1 MFISDTSI
9 KRPVFATVLML
20 ALVTLGAVSY
30 RRLAIEL
37 MPDVEIPVLSIITA
51 FPGAA
56 PETVEREVTKRIEE
70 AVNPIA
76 GVRHIVS
83 TSREG
88 LSSVIVEFNL
98 EVRINEAS
106 QEARAKINA
115 IRSEL
120 PLTIEEPVIQKFDFA
135 AMPIVSLA
143 VRSKQLT
150 ARDLTTLVDRKV
162 KRRLENIAG
171 VAKTKMVGSSEREVS
186 VNLDPTRLD
195 ALGMGINEVVAGLR
209 SENVNTPLGRLNA
222 GDSELPLRVSGKPTD
237 VAEYAGMVIAR
248 RGSDPITLGEVAEVV
263 DGVEEQRSL
272 ALINGVPA
280 VAVDIMKQSK
290 ANTVKVVDT
299 VKGTVAELGRELPE
313 GVEIEVVRDAST
325 WIRESVADVQTTIV
339 LGGLLTILIVFCF
352 LNSWRSTVITG
363 LTLPISVT
371 SSFIIMNF
379 AGMTINTMTLMA
391 LSLAIG
397 LLIDDAIVVRENIV
411 RHLEHGEDHFS
422 AARNGTSE
430 IGLAVLATSMSI
442 MAVFIPVAFMKG
454 VVGRFFFQFGLTVA
468 FAVLVSLFVSFT
480 LDPMLS
486 SRWHDPDIERAGRRN
501 LVQRALD
508 RFNAAFERSAD
519 SYKLLIGWALDH
531 RRTVFAVASFA
542 FLAGLAL
549 FFTLQTEFFPIY
561 DRGEFVVKLK
571 TAPGASILETRSRLE
586 LVLEDL
592 AEFPDVERTY
602 AAIAP
607 GDADTVR
614 DATVFVKLTERSERR
629 LSQAELIPRIRT
641 RLERIPGVV
650 LSLQD
655 DPDSWEKPLQ
665 IYIRGDEIPKL
676 KEYSAT
682 LKRALYSVPG
692 VVDLEASMELDL
704 PEYRLRVD
712 RERAAA
718 TGLATDAIAGTL
730 GVLVGGQAVSTYEDD
745 AGEAVDVRLRL
756 PERLRRDVGQ
766 VGNLRLAVPGAAG
779 TALVPLGDLVSFER
793 TSSASE
799 INRRDLAR
807 QVVISANL
815 DDLPLGTAGQEALR
829 VAGTLDF
836 DPGYKVLLAGDTEI
850 MLESFGYM
858 AEALFLAVVFVYLI
872 LAAQFESFIDPLAIM
887 LSLPLSIVGMAGML
901 ALTGDTVNIMSLI
914 GLILLMGL
922 VTKNAILL
930 VDHAK
935 VQRRKGVDRRTA
947 LISAGRTRLRP
958 ILMTTAAMIFG
969 MLPLALAIGEGAEMR
984 APMAR
989 AVIGGLITSTML
1001 TLLVVPVVYS
1011 LLDDFAGWLH
1021 RRWTNGAVTPTAAA
1035 LLAVALLGL
1044 PAGATAAAA
1053 DGAPATQS
1061 VAATSHPAPP
1071 SATPPQLDPPGL
1083 GSPVPGPLLLTLE
1096 DALAIADEKNRDVER
1111 AREYQRWVH
1120 AKYVEE
1126 RAAAFPHVRIGASV
1140 ARQSDTSQED
1150 FFAGAEAGGL
1160 EAFFTADRDV
1170 RDAELSL
1177 SQALFTWGQVGAA
1190 IRGARLGIESASD
1203 DLRHARASARRD
1215 VTAAF
1220 HDVLLARELAAIA
1233 RDTVDQKER
1242 HLEEARRRNALGTA
1256 TDYDVLAAEVALAN
1270 ARPEAIRAA
1279 NLVPTAR
1286 ERLRFLLAETARE
1299 IDVTGD
1305 LAAIV
1310 APAPEYDEAIRTGLA
1325 SRSDLQS
1332 LVHKRQVL
1340 EELVKIRGS
1349 DDRPRL
1355 DLQASYA
1362 LRSYD
1367 IAGFTSSGPAWGA
1380 GVYLSFP
1387 VFDGLATRGRVAQAR
1402 SDVASATIE
1411 EARLRDAISLEIRV
1425 AVDAVRE
1432 AGEIVTALSGTVGE
1446 AERLLFMAEKGYELG
1461 VKTNLDV
1468 DDAQLNVGLAR
1479 ANLARARRD
1488 YLVAVTTLEW
1498 VKGTLVPPAA

>member
-30 RRLAIEL
+30 RRLAIEM

-51 FPGAA
+51 YPGAA

-70 AVNPIA
+70 AVNPIT
-76 GVRHIVS
+76 GVRHVTS

-98 EVRINEAS
+98 EVKINEAS

-115 IRSEL
+115 VRNEL
-120 PLTIEEPVIQKFDFA
+120 PETMKEPVIQKFDFA

-143 VRSKQLT
+143 VRSDLLT
-150 ARDLTTLVDRKV
+150 PRDLTTLADRKI
-162 KRRLENIAG
+162 KRRLENIPG
-171 VAKTKMVGSSEREVS
+171 VAKAKLVGSSNREVS
-186 VNLDPTRLD
+186 VEIDPARLD
-195 ALGMGINEVVAGLR
+195 ALGMGINEVVAGLQ
-209 SENVNTPLGRLNA
+209 SENVNTPLGRLNY
-222 GDSELPLRVSGKPTD
+222 GTSELPLRVSGKPSD
-237 VAEYAGMVIAR
+237 VGQYARMVIGL
-248 RGSDPITLGEVAEVV
+248 RGDEPITLGDVATVV

-280 VAVDIMKQSK
+280 VAIDIMKQSK
-290 ANTVKVVDT
+290 ANTVQVVDT
-299 VKGTVAELGRELPE
+299 VKKTIADLKREIPA
-313 GVEIEVVRDAST
+313 GVEIDLVRDSST
-325 WIRESVADVQTTIV
+325 MIRESVADVQTTII
-339 LGGLLTILIVFCF
+339 LGGILTVLIVFCF

-363 LTLPISVT
+363 LTLPISVI

-411 RHLEHGEDHFS
+411 RHLEHGEDHFL

-454 VVGRFFFQFGLTVA
+454 VVGRFFYQFGLTVA

-501 LVQRALD
+501 LVQRGLD
-508 RFNAAFERSAD
+508 RFNAWFDRTAD
-519 SYKLLIGWALDH
+519 AYKLAIGWALDH
-531 RRTVFAVASFA
+531 RKTVFALASLA
-542 FLAGLAL
+542 FLAGIGL
-549 FFTLQTEFFPIY
+549 FVTLPTEFMTSF
-561 DRGEFVVKLK
+561 DHGEFVIKLK
-571 TAPGASILETRSRLE
+571 TAPGASIVETRNRLE
-586 LVLEDL
+586 EVLKAL
-592 AEFPDVERTY
+592 GEFPEVKHTY
-602 AAIAP
+602 ASIAA

-614 DATVFVKLTERSERR
+614 DASIFVKLKEKRERKR
-629 LSQAELIPRIRT
+629 SQAELITAARA
-641 RLERIPGVV
+641 RLERIPGLL

-676 KEYSAT
+676 KQYSAE
-682 LKRALYSVPG
+682 LKRALYTVPG
-692 VVDLEASMELDL
+692 IVDLEASMELDL
-704 PEYRLRVD
+704 PEYRILVD
-712 RERAAA
+712 RERAATSGLG
-718 TGLATDAIAGTL
+718 TGAVAGTV

-756 PERLRRDVGQ
+756 PESLRRDIGQ
-766 VGNLRLAVPGAAG
+766 VGNLRLASPGPNG
-779 TALVPLGDLVSFER
+779 VTLTPLADLVRFER
-793 TSSASE
+793 TTSSSE

-815 DDLPLGTAGQEALR
+815 DNLPLGTATQKALE
-829 VAGTLDF
+829 VADRLHF
-836 DPGYKVLLAGDTEI
+836 DPGYKVLMAGDTEI
-850 MLESFGYM
+850 MMESFGYM
-858 AEALFLAVVFVYLI
+858 AEALFLAIVFVYLI

-901 ALTGDTVNIMSLI
+901 KLTGDTVSIISLI

-930 VDHAK
+930 VDYAK
-935 VQRRKGVDRRTA
+935 VMRRKGMDRRTA
-947 LISAGRTRLRP
+947 LITAGRTRLRP
-958 ILMTTAAMIFG
+958 IMMTTAAMIFG
-969 MLPLALAIGEGAEMR
+969 MLPLALAIGQGAEMR

-1011 LLDDFAGWLH
+1011 LLDDLAAWLH
-1021 RRWTNGAVTPTAAA
+1021 RRWTAGEARPAAAA
-1035 LLAVALLGL
+1035 LVALVVV
-1044 PAGATAAAA
+1044 AGPFLA
-1053 DGAPATQS
+1053 APATAE
-1061 VAATSHPAPP
+1061 VPPVEVPAAPAAQPAPP
-1071 SATPPQLDPPGL
+1071 GA
-1083 GSPVPGPLLLTLE
+1083 GSQAPEVLVLTLE
-1096 DALAIADEKNRDVER
+1096 DALTLADRNNLDIQKAV
-1111 AREYQRWVH
+1111 EYQRWVH

-1126 RAAAFPHVRIGASV
+1126 RAGALPTLRLSLSG
-1140 ARQSDTSQED
+1140 AKQQDKSQQDFLSGADT
-1150 FFAGAEAGGL
+1150 AGF
-1160 EAFFTADRDV
+1160 EAFFTAERNAS
-1170 RDAELSL
+1170 DAEVSL

-1190 IRGARLGIESASD
+1190 IRGAKYGIDGAEDS
-1203 DLRHARASARRD
+1203 LRYTRQTARRD
-1215 VTAAF
+1215 VSAAVY
-1220 HDVLLARELAAIA
+1220 DVLLAKQLATIA
-1233 RDTVDQKER
+1233 QDTVVQKEK
-1242 HLEEARRRNALGTA
+1242 HLDEARRKNAVGTA

-1279 NLVPTAR
+1279 NLVSTSR
-1286 ERLRFLLAETARE
+1286 ERLRFLLAETRRDV
-1299 IDVTGD
+1299 DVTGSLEANVEAYPDYAEATVAALANRAD
-1305 LAAIV
+1305 LAAL
-1310 APAPEYDEAIRTGLA
+1310 IR
-1325 SRSDLQS
+1325 R
-1332 LVHKRQVL
+1332 RQVA
-1340 EELVKIRGS
+1340 EELVKIRGA

-1362 LRSYD
+1362 LQRYTL
-1367 IAGFTSSGPAWGA
+1367 AGYTSSGPVWNA
-1380 GVYLSFP
+1380 GLYLSYP
-1387 VFDGLATRGRVAQAR
+1387 VFDGLATRGRVAQAK
-1402 SDVASATIE
+1402 SDVASVAIDETN
-1411 EARLRDAISLEIRV
+1411 LRDAITLAVRV

-1432 AGEIVTALSGTVGE
+1432 AGAIVHALSGTVSQ

-1468 DDAQLNVGLAR
+1468 DDAQLNLRAARGSLAR
-1479 ANLARARRD
+1479 AQRD
-1488 YLVAVTTLEW
+1488 YLVAKVNLEW
-1498 VKGTLVPPAA
+1498 VKGTLDAPVTQ

>member
-30 RRLAIEL
+30 RRLAIEM
-37 MPDVEIPVLSIITA
+37 MPDVEIPVMSIITA
-51 FPGAA
+51 YPGAA

-70 AVNPIA
+70 AVNPIS
-76 GVRHIVS
+76 GVRHVTS

-88 LSSVIVEFNL
+88 LSSVVVEFNL
-98 EVRINEAS
+98 EIKINEAS

-120 PLTIEEPVIQKFDFA
+120 PPAIEEPVIQKFDFA

-143 VRSKQLT
+143 VRSSVLT
-150 ARDLTTLVDRKV
+150 PRELTTLVDRKV

-171 VAKTKMVGSSEREVS
+171 VAKAKMVGSSEREVA
-186 VNLDPTRLD
+186 VNLDPARLD
-195 ALGMGINEVVAGLR
+195 ALGMGINEVVAGLAG
-209 SENVNTPLGRLNA
+209 ENVNTPLGRLNY
-222 GDSELPLRVSGKPTD
+222 GDSELPLRVSGKPKD
-237 VAEYAGMVIAR
+237 VGDYAGMVVAR
-248 RGSDPITLGEVAEVV
+248 RAGDPITLGEVADVV

-299 VKGTVAELGRELPE
+299 VKRTIVGLQGELPE
-313 GVEIEVVRDAST
+313 GVEIELVRDSST
-325 WIRESVADVQTTIV
+325 MIRESVADVQTTI
-339 LGGLLTILIVFCF
+339 LIGGVLTILIVFCF

-363 LTLPISVT
+363 LTLPISVIA
-371 SSFIIMNF
+371 SFIVMNF

-411 RHLEHGEDHFS
+411 RHLEHGEDHFT

-508 RFNAAFERSAD
+508 RFNEWFERTAD
-519 SYKLLIGWALDH
+519 GYKVVIGWALDH
-531 RRTVFAVASFA
+531 RKTVFAVASAA
-542 FLAGLAL
+542 FIAGLAL
-549 FFTLQTEFFPIY
+549 FATLQSEFMPPY
-561 DRGEFVVKLK
+561 DRGEFIIKLK
-571 TAPGASILETRSRLE
+571 SAPGASIAETRGRLE
-586 LVLEDL
+586 KVIAGLR
-592 AEFPDVERTY
+592 EFQEIERTY
-602 AAIAP
+602 ASIAA

-614 DATVFVKLTERSERR
+614 DATLFVKLKEKHE
-629 LSQAELIPRIRT
+629 RT
-641 RLERIPGVV
+641 RSQGELLPLVRSRLEKIPGLL
-650 LSLQD
+650 LSVQD
-655 DPDSWEKPLQ
+655 DPDAWEKPLQ
-665 IYIRGDEIPKL
+665 IYIRGEELPKL
-676 KEYSAT
+676 KEYSAR

-692 VVDLEASMELDL
+692 IVDLEASMELDL
-704 PEYRLRVD
+704 PEYRLAVD

-718 TGLATDAIAGTL
+718 TGLDTQAIASTL
-730 GVLVGGQAVSTYEDD
+730 GVLVGGQAVSTYEDE
-745 AGEAVDVRLRL
+745 AGEAVDVRVRL
-756 PERLRRDVGQ
+756 PEPLRRDIAQ
-766 VGNLRLAVPGAAG
+766 VGALRLSVPAPSGAV
-779 TALVPLGDLVSFER
+779 LVPLSDLVSFER
-793 TSSASE
+793 TTSSSE

-815 DDLPLGTAGQEALR
+815 DGLPLGTAGQEALR
-829 VAGTLDF
+829 VAAGLDF

-850 MLESFGYM
+850 MMESFGYM

-901 ALTGDTVNIMSLI
+901 VLTGDTVNIMSLI

-930 VDHAK
+930 VDYAK
-935 VQRRKGVDRRTA
+935 VLRHRGVDRRTA
-947 LISAGRTRLRP
+947 LITAGRTRLRP

-969 MLPLALAIGEGAEMR
+969 MLPLALAIGQGAEMR

-1021 RRWTNGAVTPTAAA
+1021 RRWTANEPAAKAAAA
-1035 LLAVALLGL
+1035 LLALAVLGL
-1044 PAGATAAAA
+1044 PAAVTAAAGDEVQGTTA
-1053 DGAPATQS
+1053 PTVQPAQDARGAGATIEPR
-1061 VAATSHPAPP
+1061 ATSHE
-1071 SATPPQLDPPGL
+1071 
-1083 GSPVPGPLLLTLE
+1083 PLLLTLE
-1096 DALAIADEKNRDVER
+1096 DAIAIADEKNRDIEK
-1111 AREYQRWVH
+1111 AREYQRWVQ

-1126 RAAAFPHVRIGASV
+1126 RAAAFPHLRIGGSA
-1140 ARQSDTSQED
+1140 ARQSDRSQED

-1170 RDAELSL
+1170 RDVDVSL

-1190 IRGARLGIESASD
+1190 IRGARLGIESAAE
-1203 DLRHARASARRD
+1203 DLRHARQSARRD
-1215 VTAAF
+1215 VSVAF
-1220 HDVLLARELAAIA
+1220 YDVLLARELADIA
-1233 RDTVDQKER
+1233 RDTVTQRER
-1242 HLEEARRRNALGTA
+1242 HLEEARRRHALGTA

-1279 NLVPTAR
+1279 NLVTNAR
-1286 ERLRFLLAETARE
+1286 ERLRFLLAETQRE
-1299 IDVTGD
+1299 VDVRGALETPVAPYPDYEEATRAGLANRAD
-1305 LAAIV
+1305 LAA
-1310 APAPEYDEAIRTGLA
+1310 
-1325 SRSDLQS
+1325 
-1332 LVHKRQVL
+1332 LVYRRQVL
-1340 EELVKIRGS
+1340 EELVKIRGA

-1362 LRSYD
+1362 LRDYE
-1367 IAGFTSSGPAWGA
+1367 IAGFGSSGPAWGA
-1380 GVYLSFP
+1380 GVYLSYP
-1387 VFDGLATRGRVAQAR
+1387 VFDGLATRSRVAQAR
-1402 SDVASATIE
+1402 SDVASAQIE
-1411 EARLRDAISLEIRV
+1411 EARLRDAITLAVRV

-1432 AGEIVTALSGTVGE
+1432 AGEIVKALAGTVTE
-1446 AERLLFMAEKGYELG
+1446 AERLLFMSEKGYELG

-1468 DDAQLNVGLAR
+1468 DDAQLNLRAARGGLAR
-1479 ANLARARRD
+1479 AQRD
-1488 YLVAVTTLEW
+1488 YLAAQVTLEW
-1498 VKGTLVPPAA
+1498 VKGTLETPPAPGP

>member
-9 KRPVFATVLML
+9 KRPVFAAVLML
-20 ALVTLGAVSY
+20 TLVTLGAVSY

-37 MPDVEIPVLSIITA
+37 MPDVEIPVLSIVTA

-70 AVNPIA
+70 AVNPIS
-76 GVRHIVS
+76 GVRHVVS

-88 LSSVIVEFNL
+88 LSSIIVEFAL

-115 IRSEL
+115 IRAEL
-120 PLTIEEPVIQKFDFA
+120 PETIEEPVIQKFDFA

-143 VRSKQLT
+143 VRSAVL
-150 ARDLTTLVDRKV
+150 APRDLTTLVDRKV
-162 KRRLENIAG
+162 KRRLENITG
-171 VAKTKMVGSSEREVS
+171 VARAKMVGSSEREVS

-209 SENVNTPLGRLNA
+209 SENVNTPLGRLND
-222 GDSELPLRVSGKPTD
+222 GDSEMPLRVSGKPKDT
-237 VAEYAGMVIAR
+237 AEYAGMVIAQR
-248 RGSDPITLGEVAEVV
+248 AGDPITLGEVAEVV

-272 ALINGVPA
+272 ALVNGVPA

-290 ANTVKVVDT
+290 ANTVRVVDT
-299 VKGTVAELGRELPE
+299 VKETIAELQRELPE
-313 GVEIEVVRDAST
+313 GVEIELVRDSST
-325 WIRESVADVQTTIV
+325 MIRESVHDVRTTI
-339 LGGLLTILIVFCF
+339 LIGGLLTVLIVFCF

-363 LTLPISVT
+363 LTLPISVI
-371 SSFIIMNF
+371 SSFIVMNF

-411 RHLEHGEDHFS
+411 RHLEHGEDHFT

-454 VVGRFFFQFGLTVA
+454 VVGRFFFQFGVTVA

-486 SRWHDPDIERAGRRN
+486 SRWHDPDIERRGRRN

-508 RFNAAFERSAD
+508 RFNAAFERAAD
-519 SYKLLIGWALDH
+519 GYKLLIGWALDH
-531 RRTVFAVASFA
+531 RKTVLAVASAA
-542 FLAGLAL
+542 FFAGLAL
-549 FFTLQTEFFPIY
+549 FFTLQSEFFPIF
-561 DRGEFVVKLK
+561 DRGEFVIKMK
-571 TAPGASILETRSRLE
+571 TAPGASIVETRGRLE
-586 LVLEDL
+586 RVLGQL
-592 AEFPDVERTY
+592 GEFPEIERTY
-602 AAIAP
+602 ASIAA

-614 DATVFVKLTERSERR
+614 DATVFVKLTERRTRE
-629 LSQAELIPRIRT
+629 LSQAELIPRIRA
-641 RLERIPGVV
+641 RLETVPGVI

-665 IYIRGDEIPKL
+665 IYVRGEEIPKL
-676 KEYSAT
+676 KEYSAA
-682 LKRALYSVPG
+682 LKRELYSVPG
-692 VVDLEASMELDL
+692 IVDLEASMELDL
-704 PEYRLRVD
+704 PEYRLVVD
-712 RERAAA
+712 RERAAS
-718 TGLATDAIAGTL
+718 TGLGTDAIARTL
-730 GVLVGGQAVSTYEDD
+730 GVLVGGQAVSTYEDET
-745 AGEAVDVRLRL
+745 GEAVDVRLRL
-756 PERLRRDVGQ
+756 PENLRQDVDQ
-766 VGNLRLAVPGAAG
+766 VGDLRLAVPGPAG
-779 TALVPLGDLVSFER
+779 AALVPLADLVSFER
-793 TSSASE
+793 TTSPSE

-815 DDLPLGTAGQEALR
+815 DDLPLGTAGQQAL
-829 VAGTLDF
+829 AAAESLDF
-836 DPGYKVLLAGDTEI
+836 DPGYRVLLAGDTEI
-850 MLESFGYM
+850 MMESFGYM
-858 AEALFLAVVFVYLI
+858 AEALFLAVVLVYLI

-901 ALTGDTVNIMSLI
+901 VLTGDTVNIMSLI

-930 VDHAK
+930 VDNAK
-935 VQRRKGVDRRTA
+935 VQRRRGVDRRTA
-947 LISAGRTRLRP
+947 LITAGRTRLRP
-958 ILMTTAAMIFG
+958 IVMTTAAMIFG
-969 MLPLALAIGEGAEMR
+969 MLPLALAIGQGAEMR

-1011 LLDDFAGWLH
+1011 LLDDLADWLH
-1021 RRWTNGAVTPTAAA
+1021 RRWTGADIKPATAAA
-1035 LLAVALLGL
+1035 LLAAGILGL
-1044 PAGATAAAA
+1044 AAAPA
-1053 DGAPATQS
+1053 FAAQPDPTPAVTQHAAPTDNGLRATDDA
-1061 VAATSHPAPP
+1061 V
-1071 SATPPQLDPPGL
+1071 
-1083 GSPVPGPLLLTLE
+1083 VELTLE
-1096 DALAIADEKNRDVER
+1096 EALAIADEKNRDIAR
-1111 AREYQRWVH
+1111 AREYQRWVQ

-1126 RAAAFPHVRIGASV
+1126 RAAAFPHLRLGGSV
-1140 ARQSDTSQED
+1140 ARQSDKSQED

-1170 RDAELSL
+1170 QDVDLTL

-1190 IRGARLGIESASD
+1190 IRGARLGIESAED
-1203 DLRHARASARRD
+1203 DLRHARQSARRD
-1215 VTAAF
+1215 VSAAF
-1220 HDVLLARELAAIA
+1220 YDVLLAHQIAAITE
-1233 RDTVDQKER
+1233 DTVRQKER
-1242 HLEEARRRNALGTA
+1242 HLQETRRKSVIGTA

-1270 ARPEAIRAA
+1270 ARPDAIRAA
-1279 NLVPTAR
+1279 NQVATAR
-1286 ERLRFLLAETARE
+1286 ERLRFLLAETQRE
-1299 IDVTGD
+1299 IDAAGTLTVRVGPYPDYQEASATA
-1305 LAAIV
+1305 LA
-1310 APAPEYDEAIRTGLA
+1310 R
-1325 SRSDLQS
+1325 RSDLAS
-1332 LVHKRQVL
+1332 LVRRKQVL
-1340 EELVKIRGS
+1340 EELVKIRGA

-1362 LRSYD
+1362 LRNYE
-1367 IAGFTSSGPAWGA
+1367 IAGFESSGPAWAA

-1402 SDVASATIE
+1402 SDVATAEIE
-1411 EARLRDAISLEIRV
+1411 VAKLRDAIQLAARV

-1432 AGEIVTALSGTVGE
+1432 AGEIVSALSGTVTE

-1468 DDAQLNVGLAR
+1468 DDAQLNVRLAR
-1479 ANLARARRD
+1479 GNLARAQRD
-1488 YLVAVTTLEW
+1488 YLLALVNLEW
-1498 VKGTLVPPAA
+1498 VKGTLEPAPAR